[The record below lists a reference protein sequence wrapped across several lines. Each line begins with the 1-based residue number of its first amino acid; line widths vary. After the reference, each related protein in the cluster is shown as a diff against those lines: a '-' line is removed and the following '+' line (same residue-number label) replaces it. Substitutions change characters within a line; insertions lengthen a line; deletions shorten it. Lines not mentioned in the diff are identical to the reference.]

1 MGKVIGIDIGTTNSV
16 VAYLKNNKP
25 VIILSPEGNRLL
37 PSVVAF
43 TKDGDRLIG
52 NPAKSQLTSNINTIY
67 SVKKLMG
74 KSFTEVQPYLHE
86 FNYPIVEGEDNTV
99 KVMINKRLFSPE
111 QISAMVIEKLKES
124 AKFYLNEEIEG
135 AIITVPAYFNDSQR
149 QATKD
154 AAEIAGLK
162 VLRIINEPTAA
173 SLAFAFDIKK
183 TFNVV
188 VYDFGGGTID
198 ISVLEISDNI
208 IRVLATAGDI
218 HLGGDNFD
226 VIISN
231 IVIQEINNQFQ
242 VNLSENKLAM
252 QRIREAAEFAKKEL
266 SSVQRCEI
274 NLPFITDTKRGP
286 VHYLRN
292 LQRKEFENAI
302 KERVEHTLNICSNA
316 LKNADLSIYDIDE
329 ILLVGGSTRIPYI
342 QNKIK
347 EYFKKE
353 PNKKVNPDE
362 IVAMGAAIQGSIV
375 IGEGKDILLLD
386 VTPLSLGVKTFG
398 GTFTRIIEANTPIP
412 INRSMVFST
421 VEDNQEEVEIKV
433 YQGESRIAEENKLL
447 GNFTLT
453 DIKPATKGI
462 PRIEVTF
469 SININGILKVSAID
483 LSTKSKNEIEVSQTS
498 LLKPEQIKQFK
509 EEFDEYR
516 ETALQKK
523 EIIEIKNQ
531 TLNIVYN
538 IEQLIKRKK
547 PDTETEAECTAT
559 IERAYKCVDK
569 GNIKKLQAV
578 AGELTKLQEQLETTD
593 KTAVINKKLQAISPD
608 INDTKPYKV
617 IGRKKK

>member
-1 MGKVIGIDIGTTNSV
+1 
-16 VAYLKNNKP
+16 
-25 VIILSPEGNRLL
+25 
-37 PSVVAF
+37 
-43 TKDGDRLIG
+43 
-52 NPAKSQLTSNINTIY
+52 
-67 SVKKLMG
+67 
-74 KSFTEVQPYLHE
+74 
-86 FNYPIVEGEDNTV
+86 VEGEDNTV
-99 KVMINKRLFSPE
+99 KIMIKKRLFSPE
-111 QISAMVIEKLKES
+111 QISAMIIEKLIES
-124 AKFYLNEEIEG
+124 AKHYLNDEIEG

-154 AAEIAGLK
+154 AAEITGLK

-173 SLAFAFDIKK
+173 SLAFSFDLKK

-226 VIISN
+226 QIISN
-231 IVIQEINNQFQ
+231 MIIKEIKSQFK
-242 VNLSENKLAM
+242 VDLSDDKLAL
-252 QRIREAAEFAKKEL
+252 QRIKEAAEFAKKEL
-266 SSVQRCEI
+266 SSIEKCEI
-274 NLPFITDTKRGP
+274 NLPFIVVTKQGP
-286 VHYLRN
+286 AHYLRN

-302 KERVEHTLNICSNA
+302 QDKVEQTLTICTNA
-316 LKNADLSIYDIDE
+316 LENAGLSIYDIDE

-342 QNKIK
+342 QQKIK

-375 IGEGKDILLLD
+375 TGEGKDILLLD

-398 GTFTRIIEANTPIP
+398 GSFTRIVEANTPIP

-453 DIKPATKGI
+453 DIKPAPKGI

-498 LLKPEQIKQFK
+498 LLKPDQIEQFK
-509 EEFDEYR
+509 REFEDYR
-516 ETALQKK
+516 ESALERK

-531 TLNIVYN
+531 TLNIVYT
-538 IEQLIKRKK
+538 IEQLLKRNK
-547 PDTETEAECTAT
+547 PGAEMEAECKAT
-559 IERAYKCVDK
+559 IERAYKCVDQ
-569 GNIKKLQAV
+569 GNIMK
-578 AGELTKLQEQLETTD
+578 LET
-593 KTAVINKKLQAISPD
+593 VSQELMKLRAEMETSDTKILDRPVPKSISPD

-617 IGRKKK
+617 IGKKKKKR